1 MQECKTARSQ
11 YHLPFSILATYTKV
25 PCAMCHPVTGSKM
38 CETPLTQFQQS
49 YFTLRMIWH
58 CIACIEIK
66 QVLRNR
72 EERLKPSLLFPPF
85 QESSPH
91 SLPLSQMRR
100 GEWRDGGTP
109 LLPILPI
116 VVHLPRSLHRHLD
129 GRHHSCPQALTS
141 PPSEG
146 NGTQILDFS
155 CTTHLWWWEQYVS
168 SSSKARRREKKRR
181 QGRIRRLQ

>member
-1 MQECKTARSQ
+1 MPKLQ
-11 YHLPFSILATYTKV
+11 
-25 PCAMCHPVTGSKM
+25 CHVSSSLTGHKM
-38 CETPLTQFQQS
+38 CETPLAQIQQS

-85 QESSPH
+85 QESPPH
-91 SLPLSQMRR
+91 SLPLGQMRR
-100 GEWRDGGTP
+100 GERWGGGTP
-109 LLPILPI
+109 FLPI

-146 NGTQILDFS
+146 NGTQILDFRCRS
-155 CTTHLWWWEQYVS
+155 PTS
-168 SSSKARRREKKRR
+168 GGGSNM
-181 QGRIRRLQ
+181 